1 MIETKYR
8 RYYLYGYLN
17 TRNISRTFGYVHK
30 DESFIN
36 QKIKET
42 FRYLG
47 LKSPD
52 GDYSRWKWIISF
64 VETVLSLLLVTW
76 HFLVVIVKKFFRKKT
91 SLQGCN
97 LIAPL
102 SADQYRVKDMLRS
115 LDDVE
120 VTTVRIP
127 FIENSY
133 HNNEVDILSIIS
145 YGDVCEAY
153 LSAIMMIFFM
163 KQKYGKDDILFRSY
177 SSFEFF
183 MACRFIRRVDNSNNI
198 IYYSTY
204 DRWGFLFCG
213 ANTTVTFV
221 QHGKLDYITKLIR
234 VGTPTVAYYISPGQK
249 NVLEDTLF
257 VSEPQTTRYR
267 KMLQFTHN
275 EILNHENGKKNI
287 LIVCYSKATDAV
299 AQIVKMLSEDT
310 NIYVKP
316 HPGEMKL
323 DIYDQLERIYG
334 ITLLEKTD
342 YPEVDVVLSYNS
354 TLADEYEMA
363 GVCVIRWD
371 LLKNLS
377 DVRELVLGQRNN

>member
-1 MIETKYR
+1 MIEKKYR
-8 RYYLYGYLN
+8 RYYLCGYIN
-17 TRNISRTFGYVHK
+17 NRNISRSFGNVQK
-30 DESFIN
+30 NESFIN
-36 QKIKET
+36 QKIKDT

-47 LKSPD
+47 MKSPHR
-52 GDYSRWKWIISF
+52 DYSKWKGIISF
-64 VETVLSLLLVTW
+64 TEILFSIILVTW
-76 HFLVVIVKKFFRKKT
+76 HFIVVSARKIVMKKT
-91 SLQGCN
+91 NLQGCN
-97 LIAPL
+97 LMAPL
-102 SADQYRVKDMLRS
+102 SAAQYRVKDMLRS
-115 LDDVE
+115 LDGVE

-133 HNNEVDILSIIS
+133 HSNEVDLLSVIS
-145 YGDVCEAY
+145 NIDICEAY
-153 LSAIMMIFFM
+153 LSAIGIIFFM
-163 KQKYGKDDILFRSY
+163 RKKYGKDDILFRSY
-177 SSFEFF
+177 SSFEYF
-183 MACRFIRRVDNSNNI
+183 MACRFVKRVEKANNI

-221 QHGKLDYITKLIR
+221 QHGKLDYITRLIR
-234 VGTPTVAYYISPGQK
+234 VGTPTIAYYISPGQK
-249 NVLEDTLF
+249 KVLEDTLF

-287 LIVCYSKATDAV
+287 LIVSYSKVTDAV
-299 AQIVKMLSEDT
+299 AQIVKMLGEQT

-323 DIYDQLERIYG
+323 EIYDQLVKSYG

-363 GVCVIRWD
+363 GVRVIRWD

-377 DVRELVLGQRNN
+377 EVRELVLEQSNS

>member
-8 RYYLYGYLN
+8 RYYIYGYIN
-17 TRNISRTFGYVHK
+17 NRNISRTFGNVHK
-30 DESFIN
+30 DESFVN

-47 LKSPD
+47 MKSPD
-52 GDYSRWKWIISF
+52 GDYSKWKEVISF

-76 HFLVVIVKKFFRKKT
+76 HFLVVSVKKVFKKKI

-102 SADQYRVKDMLRS
+102 SAAQYRVKDMLRS
-115 LDDVE
+115 LDGVE
-120 VTTVRIP
+120 VTTVSIP
-127 FIENSY
+127 FIDNSY
-133 HNNEVDILSIIS
+133 HNNEVDILSVIS
-145 YGDVCEAY
+145 YADICEAY
-153 LSAIMMIFFM
+153 SSALGMIFFM
-163 KQKYGKDDILFRSY
+163 KRKYGKDDILFRSY
-177 SSFEFF
+177 SSFEYF
-183 MACRFIRRVDNSNNI
+183 MACQFVKRVENSNNI

-213 ANTTVTFV
+213 ANTTVTFI

-249 NVLEDTLF
+249 KVLEDTLF

-287 LIVCYSKATDAV
+287 LIVSYSKVTDAV
-299 AQIVKMLSEDT
+299 AQIVKMLVEDT

-323 DIYDQLERIYG
+323 DVYDQLERDYG

-342 YPEVDVVLSYNS
+342 YPEADVVLSYNS

-363 GVCVIRWD
+363 GVRVIRWD
-371 LLKNLS
+371 LLKKLS
-377 DVRELVLGQRNN
+377 DVRELVLEQKNN